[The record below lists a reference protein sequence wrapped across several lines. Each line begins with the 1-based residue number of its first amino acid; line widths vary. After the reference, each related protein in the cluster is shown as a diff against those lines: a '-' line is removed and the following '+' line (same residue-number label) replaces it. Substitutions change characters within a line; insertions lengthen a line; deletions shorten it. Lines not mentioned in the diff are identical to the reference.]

1 MTMTGRR
8 PPTAPA
14 SATRRTPREAMAAS
28 VLPASRRSGAGGRLS
43 AVEMTEGPF
52 AYCENCTARRAG
64 GGNNMSFSRALS
76 GGTEMQVSASLR
88 GRSWGWALL
97 LAIPPRAAGRAATPP
112 RPSSSPYCAPAVT
125 QESLGPVGLLT
136 PFCRRGKIQRGADT
150 CPESHGQQKPNGPR
164 SHSSSALRNSLA
176 AHGSPEAGSTMTR
189 ILQVG
194 KLRHGR

>member
-28 VLPASRRSGAGGRLS
+28 VLPASRCSGAGGRLS

-76 GGTEMQVSASLR
+76 GGTEMQVSASL
-88 GRSWGWALL
+88 S
-97 LAIPPRAAGRAATPP
+97 AAGAGGGRCSSRYLPVPEPRGELPP
-112 RPSSSPYCAPAVT
+112 PSPVIQSLLCASCHTGEP
-125 QESLGPVGLLT
+125 
-136 PFCRRGKIQRGADT
+136 GASGIVN
-150 CPESHGQQKPNGPR
+150 P
-164 SHSSSALRNSLA
+164 
-176 AHGSPEAGSTMTR
+176 
-189 ILQVG
+189 ILQ
-194 KLRHGR
+194 KRKDSERCRHLPRVTRPAETEWPTFTQ